1 MRIGFTFRL
10 WFRLR
15 HTVEKI
21 NASPLSEAKTA
32 LIA

>member
-1 MRIGFTFRL
+1 MRIGFPFACG
-10 WFRLR
+10 FGFGG
-15 HTVEKI
+15 TVEKI